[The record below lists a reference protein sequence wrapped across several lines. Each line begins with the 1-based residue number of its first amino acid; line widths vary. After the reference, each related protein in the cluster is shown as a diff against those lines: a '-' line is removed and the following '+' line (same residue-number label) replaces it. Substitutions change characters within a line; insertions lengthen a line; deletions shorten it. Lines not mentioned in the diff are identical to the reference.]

1 MDRSRDGVNELNKP
15 LRLKI
20 AHYLTAGFPGVLK
33 GLAVDGVLP
42 EADPAA
48 TREAEQFLR
57 EAATAVLFVADNDER
72 RLAADRSR
80 GEYREAVEKLADG
93 VVEDIRGCKVASQ
106 TGATVQIL
114 TAAGRSPYAT
124 DPAFFLATLE
134 HGTHPSAYYAGGDG
148 RHTRP
153 TDPVPWASMAAACF
167 AADAKEEL
175 ERRAEFAALPWM

>member
-1 MDRSRDGVNELNKP
+1 MNAH
-15 LRLKI
+15 LRQKV
-20 AHYLTAGFPGVLK
+20 AQYLTAGFPNQLTA
-33 GLAVDGVLP
+33 LR
-42 EADPAA
+42 EAGILSAGDTAA